1 MKYDKFDVSWQMYF
15 SLRFSVWLKW
25 IDTRLQYQNL
35 DVDAYENVI
44 PEEVAAKLWLPTLY
58 FQNSNEGQILNYD
71 SSSQIM
77 AVRSGSSKKA
87 PFSQLN
93 EGKVYNASETQ
104 LKWMSVQLRK
114 FKCTFDL
121 YYLPFDNQTCKVKVR
136 IFTKN
141 CNLRTMINFH
151 TDFKSYI
158 ATNNIDRRSIIKT
171 YR

>member
-136 IFTKN
+136 IFTKT

-158 ATNNIDRRSIIKT
+158 ATNNDDI
-171 YR
+171 